1 MRATVNRNA
10 RHFNIYY
17 EYVSHNLRNQIGD
30 MTLKQIRDNEL
41 RLFDLCSQLMS
52 INIYPEVAEELLGIT

>member
-17 EYVSHNLRNQIGD
+17 EHVSYNLRNQIGD
-30 MTLKQIRDNEL
+30 MTIKQIRDN
-41 RLFDLCSQLMS
+41 
-52 INIYPEVAEELLGIT
+52 

>member
-17 EYVSHNLRNQIGD
+17 EYVPSSLRQAIGE
-30 MTLKQIRDNEL
+30 MTLRQIKEN
-41 RLFDLCSQLMS
+41 
-52 INIYPEVAEELLGIT
+52 